1 MNDRVGLF
9 VFTGGVESFMKRK
22 IAFAALA
29 LSLIAAATAVASDS
43 LKYKDMPVRKLIWNG
58 KPVQS
63 KDVPVVVMD
72 GRAMI
77 PAYLL
82 RSVGY
87 SVTSSGDKVV
97 VESEDRDRK
106 YLNNIGILN
115 SFNKLLTG
123 LRELDGDLLL
133 TAVGRQTDG
142 GEIGKETVKEIN
154 ERMNALQQEYAEK
167 SKRLDELIPII
178 DYPSAIPNGSAE
190 TMNLYRQTV
199 ESWTKYAASGSEEDL
214 NGFLS
219 LLREAQRALKSTQLA
234 VDDYANKNF
243 AKLEQ

>member
-1 MNDRVGLF
+1 
-9 VFTGGVESFMKRK
+9 MKRK

-43 LKYKDMPVRKLIWNG
+43 LKYKGMPVRELLWNG

-77 PAYLL
+77 PVYLL

-87 SVTSSGDKVV
+87 SVTSSGNKVV
-97 VESEDRDRK
+97 VESEDRNRK
-106 YLNNIGILN
+106 YLNNIAILN

-123 LRELDGDLLL
+123 LRELDWEILL

-142 GEIGKETVKEIN
+142 GGIGEEAIKEIN
-154 ERMNALQQEYAEK
+154 ERMNALHQEYAEK
-167 SKRLDELIPII
+167 SKRLDELMPII
-178 DYPSAIPNGSAE
+178 DYPSAIPNESAE

-199 ESWTKYAASGSEEDL
+199 EGWTKFAASGSEEDL

-219 LLREAQRALKSTQLA
+219 LIREAQRALKSTQLA
-234 VDDYANKNF
+234 VDDYVNKNF